1 MAEHTSIS
9 RDKPELDVTTG
20 DTGSRST
27 SGAELSERPSER
39 RVLEEEDAPEALAFA
54 FPTWKKWA
62 IITVVFVIQVC
73 SALQLR

>member
-1 MAEHTSIS
+1 MADFTSTS

-20 DTGSRST
+20 DTGSRSI
-27 SGAELSERPSER
+27 SGAELSEKPSER
-39 RVLEEEDAPEALAFA
+39 RVLEEEDALEALGFA

-73 SALQLR
+73 SAPQL